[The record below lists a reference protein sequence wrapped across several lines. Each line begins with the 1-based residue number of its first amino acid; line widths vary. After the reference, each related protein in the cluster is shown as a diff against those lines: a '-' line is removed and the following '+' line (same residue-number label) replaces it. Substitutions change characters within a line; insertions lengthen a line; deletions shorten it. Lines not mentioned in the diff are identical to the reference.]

1 MQQPTSAVDC
11 NQDVLDEIFTSW
23 AADTRAHDTCL
34 DTDGLDFI
42 TPNDP
47 GKQEHDGDDDSNHN
61 PPIDETASSDTAS
74 QNTSLAVVG
83 PVSVASPTIEFI
95 IPAFAEFSD
104 QANRRALIDHFTN
117 VLSHL
122 IVLRE
127 DEGNPFQRLV
137 LPLSQKSTAV
147 SNSIFA
153 LASAHLEHRGVHN
166 SERSVYFHNKAI
178 NGLAA
183 LIAKGCDANRNELL
197 AAIILLIYYEVVS
210 YARYPVVWE
219 SSL

>member
-1 MQQPTSAVDC
+1 MQQPASAADC

-23 AADTRAHDTCL
+23 AADTRAHDAGL
-34 DTDGLDFI
+34 DADGFDFI
-42 TPNDP
+42 TPDDP
-47 GKQEHDGDDDSNHN
+47 VKPEDGDDDSNHN
-61 PPIDETASSDTAS
+61 PPIDETAPSDTAS
-74 QNTSLAVVG
+74 QSTSLAVVG
-83 PVSVASPTIEFI
+83 PLSVASPTIEFI

-210 YARYPVVWE
+210 YARYPVAW
-219 SSL
+219 

>member
-1 MQQPTSAVDC
+1 MQQPASAADC

-23 AADTRAHDTCL
+23 AADTRAQDACL
-34 DTDGLDFI
+34 DADGFDFI
-42 TPNDP
+42 TPNAP
-47 GKQEHDGDDDSNHN
+47 VKQEGDDDDDSNHN

-83 PVSVASPTIEFI
+83 PVSVPSPTIEFI

-210 YARYPVVWE
+210 YARYPVA
-219 SSL
+219 L